1 MFKVVG
7 NETVFPLRVMVCG
20 SDPLAARELG
30 SLVRDA
36 GYDVCAVTGCA
47 GEALEAAAE
56 HWPDLVIADTRD
68 GRGDALI
75 TAVRIRGRCAIPCI
89 VVASDAEAASRAHA
103 AHPIAILTSTIGAT
117 AIAGVMAEAVDHL
130 IVAA

>member
-1 MFKVVG
+1 
-7 NETVFPLRVMVCG
+7 LIR
-20 SDPLAARELG
+20 A
-30 SLVRDA
+30 A

-89 VVASDAEAASRAHA
+89 VVARDAEAAFRAHA
-103 AHPIAILTSTIGAT
+103 AHPIAILASTIGAT

-130 IVAA
+130 IVDA

>member
-30 SLVRDA
+30 RLVHDA
-36 GYDVCAVTGCA
+36 GYDVCVVAGCA

-56 HWPDLVIADTRD
+56 HWPDLVIADTRE
-68 GRGDALI
+68 GGGDALI
-75 TAVRIRGRCAIPCI
+75 TAVKIRARCAIPCI
-89 VVASDAEAASRAHA
+89 VVARDAEAASHAHA
-103 AHPIAILTSTIGAT
+103 AHPVAILTSTVGAAT
-117 AIAGVMAEAVDHL
+117 IAGVMAEATDHL